1 MASANV
7 SIKIGNLAADPE
19 ARMSKGGKAITTF
32 RIGVSDPFNDET
44 QWFNVVC
51 FDRVAEACARNLT
64 KGRLVYVQG
73 RDQVRSWKDDAGNWK
88 NKHEILASQVQFL
101 TPKGSDDSRSSSPY
115 GGAPSWDKGGDDDE
129 APF

>member
-19 ARMSKGGKAITTF
+19 ARMSKAGKPVTNF
-32 RIGVSDPFNDET
+32 RIGVSDPYNDET

-51 FDRVAEACARNLT
+51 FDKVAEACAKNLK

-88 NKHEILASQVQFL
+88 NRHEILASQVQFL
-101 TPKGSDDSRSSSPY
+101 TPKGADDGHVSTSYQGGNSQGRSN
-115 GGAPSWDKGGDDDE
+115 DDHV
-129 APF
+129 PF